1 MEVFMV
7 EARILNEYCNIAV
20 VGASTNPERASYQ
33 VVSYLIEH
41 GYQVYPVN
49 PNAKEIL
56 GRPSY
61 PDLSSIADKVE
72 VVDVFRR
79 SEDVMPIVE
88 EAIKI
93 GAKAVW
99 MQKSVIN
106 EEAAVKARDAGLLV
120 VMDECIREEHQRL
133 VEAGDV
139 VEKEKMT
146 LEKVIRKAIQKEI
159 ASWLLYR
166 DLSRRMT
173 QEAAQEAFR
182 KLAEQEKGHQQLLE
196 QYQRGEIKEGALSQ
210 TQAVDYKISE
220 HLEQSRIYPD
230 MDFKDIFLLAAGR
243 EKASHELYL
252 RLAEIHPPGRVRK
265 LLTELAAQEL
275 EHKQQL
281 ELFYTEVA
289 FPQTDGG

>member
-1 MEVFMV
+1 MV
-7 EARILNEYCNIAV
+7 EARILNEYRNIAV
-20 VGASTNPERASYQ
+20 VGASSNPERASYQ
-33 VVSYLIEH
+33 VVSCLMEQ

-49 PNAKEIL
+49 PKAQEIL

-61 PDLSSIADKVE
+61 PDLGSITERVE
-72 VVDVFRR
+72 VVDIFRR
-79 SEDVMPIVE
+79 SEEVMPIVE

-106 EEAAVKARDAGLLV
+106 EEAAARARDAGLLV
-120 VMDECIREEHQRL
+120 VMDKCICEEHQRL
-133 VEAGDV
+133 A
-139 VEKEKMT
+139 EKIDMT
-146 LEKVIRKAIQKEI
+146 LEKLLRKAIQKEI

-166 DLSRRMT
+166 DLSRRVT
-173 QEAAQEAFR
+173 QETAQEAFR

-220 HLEQSRIYPD
+220 HLEQPRIYPD

-252 RLAEIHPPGRVRK
+252 GLAEIHPPGRVRE
-265 LLTELAAQEL
+265 LLKELAAQEL

-281 ELFYTEVA
+281 EFLYTEVA